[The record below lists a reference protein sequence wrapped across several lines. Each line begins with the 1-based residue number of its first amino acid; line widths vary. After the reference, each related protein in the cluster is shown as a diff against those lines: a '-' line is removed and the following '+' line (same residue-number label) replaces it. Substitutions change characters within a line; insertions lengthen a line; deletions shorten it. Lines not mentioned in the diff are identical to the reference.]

1 VAKILVVDDRPF
13 NRQFL
18 LTLLSYT
25 GHQLLEAADGAAALA
40 LVRAEKPDVVI
51 SDILMPTMDGFQFAQ
66 QVRADPEIAATA
78 IIFYTAT
85 YREPEARELAEACGV
100 RTVLPKPSD
109 PDVILAA
116 VEAELGRAAKAGAVA
131 PATLAPPAKI
141 DDPAPIHRIDEQ
153 LSRYAEELRA
163 VETTF
168 HNILDHMS
176 DVLAARDE
184 MRKLSGRFSQ
194 SFTAIRRFAAKL
206 TTMIEVTLDVNPERG
221 SVHLLETFVASGRKI
236 FNARLGAVAVFDET
250 TKELKHLVTSGFDG
264 QVYLD
269 ATDALSGV
277 PGGLLAHEGVLR
289 ISAADVAWAPDAFPI
304 AHPSP
309 RSFMGTA
316 VAVGERTQG
325 WIYFA
330 DKTEGDFDDE
340 DERILATVATQLA
353 VSYTNTTVFDLLQHH
368 AAKLQ
373 IEITRREKAESE
385 IRAHEDQLAQ
395 SRKMEAVGQLTGGIA
410 HDFNN
415 LLTVIK
421 GNAEHLGET
430 LRNEPQL
437 AQVRLIEEASD
448 RGADLVR
455 RLLAFARKQELK
467 PEIVDLNAQ
476 LGSFLKLVRRTLAE
490 NVSLRLVPGES
501 LPPVFSDP
509 GSLENALLNLTL
521 NAHDAMPAGGAI
533 TISTSSLQLSGG
545 EIPGS
550 DIKPGRYVAIAVTD
564 SGTGMDKDVAARA
577 FDPFFTTK
585 EVGKGTGLGLSMV
598 YGFVKQSGGHAQI
611 LSEPGKGTT
620 VKLFLPAARGVTAAF
635 DAGETAPTA
644 PLTLPAMAGGP
655 GKARVLLVED
665 DRLVR
670 EDVAA
675 RLALMGYAVTAV
687 PTAADALT
695 ALGGGMFDVVMTDV
709 IMPGRMNGGDLARE
723 VLARWPETKVLATS
737 GYTESA
743 LMGKVTLPDGVRF
756 LAKPY
761 SRKDLAAA
769 LGATL
774 GT

>member
-1 VAKILVVDDRPF
+1 MAKILVVDDRPF

-40 LVRAEKPDVVI
+40 LVRAERPDVVI

-66 QVRADPEIAATA
+66 QVRADPAIAATP

-116 VEAELGRAAKAGAVA
+116 VEAELGRAAASQTPSAMSASIPKAEDVV
-131 PATLAPPAKI
+131 PA
-141 DDPAPIHRIDEQ
+141 HRIDEQ

-163 VETTF
+163 VEASF
-168 HNILDHMS
+168 HDILDHMS

-184 MRKLSGRFSQ
+184 MRKLSTRFMQ
-194 SFTAIRRFAAKL
+194 SFTAIRRFASKL
-206 TTMIEVTLDVNPERG
+206 TTMIEVMLDVNPERG
-221 SVHLLETFVASGRKI
+221 SVHLLETFLACGRKI
-236 FNARLGAVAVFDET
+236 FNARFGAVAVFDET
-250 TKELKHLVTSGFDG
+250 TKELTHLVTSGFEG

-277 PGGLLAHEGVLR
+277 PGALLARDGVLR
-289 ISAADVAWAPDAFPI
+289 VAAADIAWAPDAFPI

-309 RSFMGTA
+309 LSFMGTA

-330 DKTEGDFDDE
+330 DRIEGDFNDE
-340 DERILATVATQLA
+340 DERILATVAAQLA
-353 VSYTNTTVFDLLQHH
+353 VSYANSTVFDLLQHH

-373 IEITRREKAESE
+373 IEIMRREKAENE
-385 IRAHEDQLAQ
+385 IRSREDQLAQ
-395 SRKMEAVGQLTGGIA
+395 ARKMEAVGQLTGGIA

-430 LRNEPQL
+430 LRDESSR

-455 RLLAFARKQELK
+455 RLLAFARKQELN

-476 LGSFLKLVRRTLAE
+476 LGSFLKLVRRTVAE
-490 NVSLRLVPGES
+490 DIGLRLVPGEA
-501 LPPVFSDP
+501 LPPVFADP

-521 NAHDAMPAGGAI
+521 NARDAMPAGGTI
-533 TISTSSLQLSGG
+533 TISTSFLQLNGG
-545 EIPGS
+545 EIPES
-550 DIKPGRYVAIAVTD
+550 DIKPGRYVAVAVTD
-564 SGTGMDKDVAARA
+564 TGTGMDKDVAARA

-620 VKLFLPAARGVTAAF
+620 IKLFLPAARGVTAVF
-635 DAGETAPTA
+635 DAREAAPVT
-644 PLTLPAMAGGP
+644 PLTIPAPANVP
-655 GKARVLLVED
+655 GKGRVLLVED

-687 PTAADALT
+687 PTAADALA
-695 ALGGGMFDVVMTDV
+695 ALKGATFDLVMTDV

-723 VLARWPETKVLATS
+723 VLARWPATKVLATS

-743 LMGKVTLPDGVRF
+743 LMGKVTLPEGVRF

-761 SRKDLAAA
+761 SRKELAAA

-774 GT
+774 GV